1 MIHRVLAT
9 LFVLVIPM
17 LFAPT
22 PAAGQGKTAAG
33 EAWSPPQT
41 PWGHPDLQGAWTNT
55 TTTPMERPVR
65 TAEQE

>member
-41 PWGHPDLQGAWTNT
+41 PWGHPDLQGA
-55 TTTPMERPVR
+55 
-65 TAEQE
+65 